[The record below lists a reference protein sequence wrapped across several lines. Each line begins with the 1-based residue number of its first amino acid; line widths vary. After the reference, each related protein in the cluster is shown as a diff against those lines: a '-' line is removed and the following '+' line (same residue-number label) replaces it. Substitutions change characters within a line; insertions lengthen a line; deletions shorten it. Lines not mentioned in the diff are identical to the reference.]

1 MLSKLT
7 KSYLGA
13 TIPVINVCGVIKPQ
27 LYLKA
32 HTAQNKLSKDS
43 KKSVPHEQWHLQ
55 S

>member
-27 LYLKA
+27 LYHILHA
-32 HTAQNKLSKDS
+32 AQNKLSKG
-43 KKSVPHEQWHLQ
+43 
-55 S
+55 